1 MTRTSHILARIGIAA
16 ATITAPLV
24 FPAPA
29 KADPA
34 RERLWDRVAMCES
47 GGNWNA
53 NTGNGYYGGLQ
64 FTRST
69 WNSFGGRAY
78 ARTANYATRL
88 QQIDIAEKV
97 LHVQGWDA
105 GQPARSEPESANR
118 FGALSCAQWSAAHTT
133 TQTGII

>member
-34 RERLWDRVAMCES
+34 REKLWDRVAMCES

-78 ARTANYATRL
+78 ARTANYATRS

-105 GQPARSEPESANR
+105 WPACSVRAGVR
-118 FGALSCAQWSAAHTT
+118 
-133 TQTGII
+133 